1 MDGPEAATHY
11 QVLGVSKQL
20 LDNAKDAQP
29 LVRLAYRRALL
40 RHHPDKAAAATAA
53 AAASSSSPPPP
64 PPPPRRPQTHVPGG
78 PGPGPG
84 PSPPPPAFTVDQ
96 IAAAA
101 AVLADARRRG
111 DYDAALRAHNHNH
124 NHHQQQQ
131 QGGAG
136 GGQADFQTGI
146 ETLDLDDL
154 GFDEVRGVW
163 FRGCRCGNERGFELA
178 EDDLEPAADAGEL
191 VVGCRD
197 CSLWLKV
204 HFAVVL

>member
-20 LDNAKDAQP
+20 LDDAKDAQP

-64 PPPPRRPQTHVPGG
+64 PPPRRPQAHVPG
-78 PGPGPG
+78 GPG
-84 PSPPPPAFTVDQ
+84 PSPPPPAFTIDQ

-111 DYDAALRAHNHNH
+111 DYDAALRAHNH
-124 NHHQQQQ
+124 HHHHHQ

-154 GFDEVRGVW
+154 GFDEARGIW